1 MTASDED
8 RAHATN
14 NLRARNA
21 QTRLNAPAWAYATP
35 YVPHALQPARA
46 APGTRLALHQ
56 RLTCAP
62 AEIIFG
68 RSNNGA
74 PARARRMHAGE
85 TASPMS
91 AAYATCDTHVSAAA
105 RRPQRACLRSPTT
118 PARTTHTQA
127 RRLHTRTNGQRTRR
141 TRLLADA
148 ARNIYCATFIRW
160 NDGCRWNALHSL
172 PPPSLDTHGPRVRV
186 ALR

>member
-1 MTASDED
+1 M
-8 RAHATN
+8 R
-14 NLRARNA
+14 
-21 QTRLNAPAWAYATP
+21 TRQITC
-35 YVPHALQPARA
+35 ARA
-46 APGTRLALHQ
+46 TRRRGSTRQPGRTRRRTCRMHCSRHARRPALAWRCISAWRTL
-56 RLTCAP
+56 P